1 MKAAV
6 RKTRVVNG
14 TGKRKG
20 RGNRIN
26 GLAVIAIAAIFIFLL
41 GIRIKNMEQEDKE
54 LAAKVNDLQTTYEQ
68 ECSRTAELEAQKI
81 YVQTKQYIE
90 EMAKKLGLVYPDEII
105 FKPAN

>member
-1 MKAAV
+1 M

-26 GLAVIAIAAIFIFLL
+26 GLAVIAIAAIFIFML
-41 GIRIKNMEQEDKE
+41 GIQIKNMEQEDKE
-54 LAAKVNDLQTTYEQ
+54 LSSKVNGLQAAYEQ
-68 ECSRTAELEAQKI
+68 ERSRTEELENQKI
-81 YVQTKQYIE
+81 YVQTRQYIE

>member
-1 MKAAV
+1 MKATAK
-6 RKTRVVNG
+6 KTRVVNG

-26 GLAVIAIAAIFIFLL
+26 GLAVIAIAAILIFML
-41 GIRIKNMEQEDKE
+41 GIHIKNMEQEDKE
-54 LAAKVNDLQTTYEQ
+54 LSAKVSGLRASYEQ
-68 ECSRTAELEAQKI
+68 ESSRTAELEEQKI

>member
-1 MKAAV
+1 M

-26 GLAVIAIAAIFIFLL
+26 GLAVIAIAAIFIFML
-41 GIRIKNMEQEDKE
+41 GIQIKNMEQEDKE
-54 LAAKVNDLQTTYEQ
+54 LAAKVNGLQTTYEQ
-68 ECSRTAELEAQKI
+68 ESSRTEELEAQKI

-105 FKPAN
+105 LKPAN

>member
-1 MKAAV
+1 M
-6 RKTRVVNG
+6 
-14 TGKRKG
+14 
-20 RGNRIN
+20 
-26 GLAVIAIAAIFIFLL
+26 AVIAIAAIFIFLM
-41 GIRIKNMEQEDKE
+41 GIQIKNMEQEDKE

>member
-1 MKAAV
+1 M
-6 RKTRVVNG
+6 
-14 TGKRKG
+14 
-20 RGNRIN
+20 
-26 GLAVIAIAAIFIFLL
+26 AVIAIAAIFIFML
-41 GIRIKNMEQEDKE
+41 GIQIKNMEQEDKE

>member
-1 MKAAV
+1 MKAAT

-14 TGKRKG
+14 RGKRKG

-26 GLAVIAIAAIFIFLL
+26 GLAVIFIAAILIFVL
-41 GIRIKNMEQEDKE
+41 GIQIKNMEQEDKE
-54 LAAKVNDLQTTYEQ
+54 LSAKVNNLQNTCEQ
-68 ECSRTAELEAQKI
+68 ESNRTQELEAQKI
-81 YVQTKQYIE
+81 YVQTRQYIE

>member
-1 MKAAV
+1 M
-6 RKTRVVNG
+6 
-14 TGKRKG
+14 
-20 RGNRIN
+20 
-26 GLAVIAIAAIFIFLL
+26 AVIAIAAIFIFLL
-41 GIRIKNMEQEDKE
+41 GIQIKNMEQEDKE

-90 EMAKKLGLVYPDEII
+90 EMAKKLVLVYPDEII

>member
-1 MKAAV
+1 M
-6 RKTRVVNG
+6 
-14 TGKRKG
+14 
-20 RGNRIN
+20 
-26 GLAVIAIAAIFIFLL
+26 IAIAAIFIFLL
-41 GIRIKNMEQEDKE
+41 GIQIKNMEQEDKE

>member
-1 MKAAV
+1 M
-6 RKTRVVNG
+6 
-14 TGKRKG
+14 
-20 RGNRIN
+20 
-26 GLAVIAIAAIFIFLL
+26 AVIAIAAIFIFLL
-41 GIRIKNMEQEDKE
+41 GIQIKNMEQEDKE

>member
-1 MKAAV
+1 M
-6 RKTRVVNG
+6 
-14 TGKRKG
+14 
-20 RGNRIN
+20 
-26 GLAVIAIAAIFIFLL
+26 AVIAIAAIFIFLL
-41 GIRIKNMEQEDKE
+41 GIQIKNMEQEDKE

-105 FKPAN
+105 FKKNYGLKD

>member
-1 MKAAV
+1 M
-6 RKTRVVNG
+6 
-14 TGKRKG
+14 
-20 RGNRIN
+20 
-26 GLAVIAIAAIFIFLL
+26 AVIAIAAIFIFLL
-41 GIRIKNMEQEDKE
+41 GIQMKNMEQEDKE
-54 LAAKVNDLQTTYEQ
+54 LAAEVNDLQTTYEQ

>member
-1 MKAAV
+1 
-6 RKTRVVNG
+6 
-14 TGKRKG
+14 
-20 RGNRIN
+20 
-26 GLAVIAIAAIFIFLL
+26 LAVIAIAAIFIFLL
-41 GIRIKNMEQEDKE
+41 GIQIKNMEQEDKE